1 MVNSTATAVTGSIT
15 SSPYLVQGSIIPASL
30 HIEEEGSVSL
40 GDDFTIS
47 VRELRACIKVMR
59 ELARKEYPED
69 FI

>member
-1 MVNSTATAVTGSIT
+1 MVNSTTTAVTGSIT
-15 SSPYLVQGSIIPASL
+15 SSPYLVQDSIMPASL

-47 VRELRACIKVMR
+47 IKELRACIKVMR
-59 ELARKEYPED
+59 NIARQEYPED